1 MFFSSELI
9 SKTKL
14 IRAGQTPKFPSEATT
29 REYAETLD
37 VQDKLAPLRH
47 DFLIPTVSS
56 LKKKALT
63 GTKPQDE
70 DSEPSIYLIGNSLGA
85 QPKTVRKYL
94 DAQLETWAS
103 IGVNGHFT
111 TMENSPLTSWQDMAE
126 DCARK
131 FVPIVGAAS
140 SSEVVVMNTLTVN
153 LHLMLASFYRPTE
166 KRHKIIIEWK
176 PFPSDWYAVQSQ
188 IEWHGRS
195 PSTSMIEVQPDSDS
209 DSGLYLST
217 KSILSTIDAHADS
230 TALLLLPGIQYYTG
244 QLLDMPLITK
254 YAQERGIVVGWDLAH
269 AVGNVELALHDWNV
283 DFAVWCTY
291 KYVNAGPGAIGGA
304 FVHERHGKVM
314 PASQHVNGNGANGT
328 NGHSHS
334 HGQTAG
340 EMKFTPRL
348 AGWYGND
355 KSVRFNMERT
365 FQPTPGAQG
374 WVISNPSAV
383 DLASLSAAL
392 EIFGKTSM
400 KDLRDKALVITGYA
414 EFLLNKVLAQTTS
427 DINSNGVNGHDGQK
441 KEEAL
446 FKIIT
451 PANPLERGSQLSIL
465 LADKPGLLEK
475 VSKALEENGVVCDK
489 RKPNVIRIAPVPLY
503 CTFFDVWRFVKI
515 FEEAV
520 RG

>member
-1 MFFSSELI
+1 MDLSNEI
-9 SKTKL
+9 TSKAKL
-14 IRAGQTPKFPSEATT
+14 IRAGQTPVFPPEA
-29 REYAETLD
+29 RDWRYAEALD
-37 VQDKLAPLRH
+37 AQDKLAPLR
-47 DFLIPTVSS
+47 DEFLIPTVSS

-63 GTKPQDE
+63 GTQPQDE
-70 DSEPSIYLIGNSLGA
+70 DSKPCIYLIGNSLGA

-111 TMENSPLTSWQDMAE
+111 PMGNSPLTSWQDMAE

-140 SSEVVVMNTLTVN
+140 PSEVAIMNTLTTN
-153 LHLMLASFYRPTE
+153 LHLMLVSFYRPTE

-188 IEWHGRS
+188 IEWHGLS
-195 PSTSMIEVQPDSDS
+195 PSTSMIEIQPDSAS
-209 DSGLYLST
+209 SSGLYLST
-217 KSILSTIDAHADS
+217 SSILATIDAHADS

-291 KYVNAGPGAIGGA
+291 KYINAGPGAIGGA
-304 FVHERHGKVM
+304 FVHERHGQVV
-314 PASQHVNGNGANGT
+314 PAAAANGT
-328 NGHSHS
+328 NGTNGTNSEAR
-334 HGQTAG
+334 TNY
-340 EMKFTPRL
+340 TPRL

-400 KDLRDKALVITGYA
+400 KELRDKALVITGYA
-414 EFLLNKVLAQTTS
+414 EFMLKQLLVSRKPDDQ
-427 DINSNGVNGHDGQK
+427 VNGNGNGTNG
-441 KEEAL
+441 EEESEPL

-451 PANPLERGSQLSIL
+451 PSNPLERGSQLSIL
-465 LADKPGLLEK
+465 LADKPGLLDK
-475 VSKALEENGVVCDK
+475 VSKALADKAVVCDM

-503 CTFFDVWRFVKI
+503 CRFIDVWWFVML
-515 FEEAV
+515 FENAI
-520 RG
+520 RS